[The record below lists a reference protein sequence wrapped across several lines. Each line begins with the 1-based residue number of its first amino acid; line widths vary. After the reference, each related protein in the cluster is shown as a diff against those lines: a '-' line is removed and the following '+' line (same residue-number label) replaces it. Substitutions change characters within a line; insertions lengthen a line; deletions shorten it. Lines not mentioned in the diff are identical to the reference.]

1 MGTART
7 CQRFGIVREAG
18 HRLLVLLGAVTLTFA
33 FFIVL
38 PLMQTISRP
47 PADDLPLQTVDL
59 AHAEP
64 PPPPPPQDE
73 EPEPEPQPEET
84 PPQFVEEA
92 PPLDLSQLEL
102 ALNPGFGD
110 NWTGGGDFAV
120 ILNTVGLKSGEDLDA
135 VFSMADLDQKPRVIY
150 QPAPAV
156 THQLRRKA
164 PAKVNIIF
172 IVDENGRVVEPQVRS
187 STDPL
192 FEAPALSA
200 VARWKFEPGKR
211 GGKPVRFRMMAPIT
225 FPEG

>member
-1 MGTART
+1 MAIART
-7 CQRFGIVREAG
+7 DQRLGVLREAG
-18 HRLLVLLGAVTLTFA
+18 HRLLVLLGAVVLTFA
-33 FFIVL
+33 FFVVL

-47 PADDLPLQTVDL
+47 PTDDLSLQTVDL
-59 AHAEP
+59 ANAEP
-64 PPPPPPQDE
+64 PPPPPPEDE
-73 EPEPEPQPEET
+73 EPEPEPEPEET

-110 NWTGGGDFAV
+110 NWMGTGDFAV
-120 ILNTVGLKSGEDLDA
+120 MLNTVGPKSGDDLDA

-150 QPAPAV
+150 QPGPTV
-156 THQLRRKA
+156 TRQLRRKT

-172 IVDENGRVVEPQVRS
+172 IVDENGRVVEPKVRS

-192 FEAPALSA
+192 FEAPALGA

-211 GGKPVRFRMMAPIT
+211 GGKAVRFRMMAPIT

>member
-1 MGTART
+1 MAIART
-7 CQRFGIVREAG
+7 DQRLGVVREAG
-18 HRLLVLLGAVTLTFA
+18 HRLLVLLGAVALTFA

-47 PADDLPLQTVDL
+47 PTDDLALQTVDL
-59 AHAEP
+59 ANAEP
-64 PPPPPPQDE
+64 PPPPPPQDD
-73 EPEPEPQPEET
+73 EPEPEPEPEET

-120 ILNTVGLKSGEDLDA
+120 ILNTIGPQSGEDLDA
-135 VFSMADLDQKPRVIY
+135 VFSMADLDQKPRVIF
-150 QPAPAV
+150 QPAPTV
-156 THQLRRKA
+156 TPQLRRKT

-172 IVDENGRVVEPQVRS
+172 IVDEDGRVVEPKVRS

-211 GGKPVRFRMMAPIT
+211 GGRAVRFRMMAPIT

>member
-1 MGTART
+1 MAIVRT
-7 CQRFGIVREAG
+7 DQRFSIVREAG
-18 HRLLVLLGAVTLTFA
+18 HPLLVLLGAVVLTFA

-47 PADDLPLQTVDL
+47 PADDLSLQTVDL
-59 AHAEP
+59 ANAEP
-64 PPPPPPQDE
+64 PPPPPPEDE
-73 EPEPEPQPEET
+73 EPEPEPEPEET
-84 PPQFVEEA
+84 PPQLVEEA

-110 NWTGGGDFAV
+110 NWTGTGDFAV
-120 ILNTVGLKSGEDLDA
+120 MLNTVGPKSGDDLDA

-150 QPAPAV
+150 QPGPTV
-156 THQLRRKA
+156 TRQLRRKT
-164 PAKVNIIF
+164 PAKVNVIF
-172 IVDENGRVVEPQVRS
+172 IVDENGRVVEPKVRS

-192 FEAPALSA
+192 FEAPALGA